1 LLWALENIQTVVQV
15 DAEIMN
21 ISCAKLVIEP
31 HEFFAGLLKLLFEK
45 YVLSLNYSQTC
56 LV

>member
-1 LLWALENIQTVVQV
+1 LLWALENIKTVVQV

-31 HEFFAGLLKLLFEK
+31 QEFFAGLLKLLFEK